1 MIIIMLGAQ
10 GTGKGTVAG
19 ILSEKTGWPQ
29 ISTGD
34 IFRKNIKEQTPLG
47 IEADKYIAKGCL
59 VPDEITVPMVTEIL
73 DSEIAKQGAILDGF
87 PRTIAQAQKLDEIL
101 AQRGKKV
108 DMVVNLITPR
118 DEILDR
124 ILTRRVCSNQECK
137 ATYNLKMH
145 PPKVEGIC
153 DKCGSPLVQ
162 RDDDKD
168 PEAIKQRLAIYDE
181 KTSPLIAYYEKKG
194 IIRTEEVSTRINRL
208 GMQAAEDV
216 VEYIHQ
222 LERSENHG
230 NN

>member
-1 MIIIMLGAQ
+1 MNIIMLGAQ

-34 IFRKNIKEQTPLG
+34 IFRKNIKEKTPLG
-47 IEADKYIAKGCL
+47 IEADKYISKGCL
-59 VPDEITVPMVTEIL
+59 VPDEITVPMVVEIL
-73 DSEIAKQGAILDGF
+73 ESDIAKEGVILDGF

-101 AQRGKKV
+101 AERGKKV
-108 DMVVNLITPR
+108 DIVVNLITPR

-168 PEAIKQRLAIYDE
+168 PDAIKQRLAIYDE
-181 KTSPLIAYYEKKG
+181 KTSPLIEYYEKKG
-194 IIRTEEVSTRINRL
+194 VLRTEEVSTRINRL
-208 GMQAAEDV
+208 GKQAAEDV
-216 VEYIHQ
+216 VEYIQ
-222 LERSENHG
+222 ELERSENHG